1 MHDQYQQ
8 KEEDNTCPGQ
18 QREKEWLFSAAGIA
32 VGITLVLLLTLSIFF
47 FPFSYVV
54 LIVFGAMLVIGSMR
68 K

>member
-1 MHDQYQQ
+1 MDDQYQQ
-8 KEEDNTCPGQ
+8 KDEYSTRPGQ
-18 QREKEWLFSAAGIA
+18 QREKEWLFSGAGIA
-32 VGITLVLLLTLSIFF
+32 VGITFVLLLTLSIFF